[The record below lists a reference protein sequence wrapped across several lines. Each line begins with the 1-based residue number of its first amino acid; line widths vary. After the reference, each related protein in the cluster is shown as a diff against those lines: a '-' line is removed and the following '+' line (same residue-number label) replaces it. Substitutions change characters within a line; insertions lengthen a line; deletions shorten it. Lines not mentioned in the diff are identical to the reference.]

1 MRTADAV
8 TPVSGLLVP
17 FAFFSALYLALGI
30 SAAWLLRREVSQ
42 SPSFPR
48 EESAAGAAKE

>member
-48 EESAAGAAKE
+48 EESTAGAAKE